1 MSAVLDVGDAIEL
14 TFSTVAGATVT
25 VSWLNPDQ
33 VPVVD
38 TEPVTETP
46 TGSGKFPW
54 TFVVSS
60 PGVWTAE
67 FRASGT
73 TSAVERYYVRATAL
87 AGPPPFAAVGDV
99 AAQYGSM
106 TPAEESL
113 AGWLLRAASNMVRS
127 RRPLIDQQIATG
139 VVSGDLVAL
148 AVTNMVLRVLRN
160 PSGLRSET
168 VGPFSRSYDTSVAA
182 GLLVWTDDEE
192 QLIAP
197 VGTGV
202 KAVAI
207 GQMRPRAALAIA
219 PVYRGPGGVRGW
231 GPDGWW

>member
-1 MSAVLDVGDAIEL
+1 MSAVVDVGDALEL
-14 TFSTVAGATVT
+14 TFTTVPGALVT
-25 VSWLNPDQ
+25 VSWLDPDQ
-33 VPVVD
+33 VAVINA
-38 TEPVTETP
+38 ETVAESP
-46 TGSGKFPW
+46 DGSGQFPK

-60 PGVWTAE
+60 SGVWTAE

-87 AGPPPFAAVGDV
+87 SGPPPFAAVGDV

-113 AGWLLRAASNMVRS
+113 AGWLLRAASNMVRA
-127 RRPLIDQQIATG
+127 RRPTIDQQIAAGT
-139 VVSGDLVAL
+139 VSQDMAAL

-160 PSGLRSET
+160 PNGLRSET

-182 GLLVWTDDEE
+182 GLLVFTDAED

-197 VGTGV
+197 AGEELTRTV
-202 KAVAI
+202 I
-207 GQMRPRAALAIA
+207 GQMTPRAALAIA
-219 PVYRGPGGVRGW
+219 PIHRRGGW
-231 GPDGWW
+231 PDGWW